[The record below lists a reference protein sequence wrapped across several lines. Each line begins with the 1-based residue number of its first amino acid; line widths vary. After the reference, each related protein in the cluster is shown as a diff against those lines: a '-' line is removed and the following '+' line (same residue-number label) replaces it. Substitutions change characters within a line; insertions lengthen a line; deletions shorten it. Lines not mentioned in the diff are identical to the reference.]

1 MKAIDLTLNAVIA
14 VTVTVCLAYLGFH
27 FWDFGIFT
35 TLPSDITGFFL
46 DNPSLQYIALGMLG
60 AAMIAKVPV
69 GRTIKT
75 RDAETRR

>member
-14 VTVTVCLAYLGFH
+14 VTVTVFLAYLGFH
-27 FWDFGIFT
+27 LWDFGIFT
-35 TLPSDITGFFL
+35 TLPPDITGFFL
-46 DNPSLQYIALGMLG
+46 DNAALQYIALGMLV

-69 GRTIKT
+69 GRRIKT

>member
-14 VTVTVCLAYLGFH
+14 VTVTVFLAYLGFH

-35 TLPSDITGFFL
+35 TLPAGITGFFL
-46 DNPSLQYIALGMLG
+46 DNAALQYIALGMLV

-69 GRTIKT
+69 GRRIKK